1 MFRPITV
8 RMPLPQAPPA
18 NEDTLLAVTL
28 MITMIIMMSGTGSRA
43 LWEDVDDNDSDWN
56 DECDDNY
63 DDYDMDGD
71 DINEIAAPLLNVWR

>member
-1 MFRPITV
+1 M